1 MIQLNKNNIFDIEK
15 IYQLIGKFSQM
26 RFIIFIDDLSF
37 EKIDSDYKIIKST
50 LDGSIQNQPTNIV
63 LYVTSNRRHLMPRNI
78 IDNEKSSAIHT
89 DENVE
94 EKLSLSDRFGLWIG
108 FHNLSQEDYL
118 NIIKSYSNYYKIKLE
133 KNDLQ
138 KSIQWSLQRG
148 NRNGRTAW
156 QFIIQLASEK
166 NLKISF

>member
-1 MIQLNKNNIFDIEK
+1 MPQDMIE
-15 IYQLIGKFSQM
+15 
-26 RFIIFIDDLSF
+26 
-37 EKIDSDYKIIKST
+37 
-50 LDGSIQNQPTNIV
+50 
-63 LYVTSNRRHLMPRNI
+63 
-78 IDNEKSSAIHT
+78 NERSSAIHT
-89 DENVE
+89 DESVE
-94 EKLSLSDRFGLWIG
+94 EKISLSDRFGLWIG

-118 NIIKSYSNYYKIKLE
+118 NIIKSYSNYYKIILE

>member
-1 MIQLNKNNIFDIEK
+1 MLGVLPLQS
-15 IYQLIGKFSQM
+15 LISFFFSKY
-26 RFIIFIDDLSF
+26 LCA
-37 EKIDSDYKIIKST
+37 
-50 LDGSIQNQPTNIV
+50 TNV
-63 LYVTSNRRHLMPRNI
+63 CCVQ
-78 IDNEKSSAIHT
+78 K
-89 DENVE
+89 
-94 EKLSLSDRFGLWIG
+94 
-108 FHNLSQEDYL
+108 EDYL

-138 KSIQWSLQRG
+138 NSIQWSLQRG